1 MGQHTRKIINPDQS
15 EIPFL
20 NSLPEKQGTKPE
32 QLPKKQTEKSA
43 AVHTLCVK
51 FVWLTELKFYITKG
65 S

>member
-20 NSLPEKQGTKPE
+20 NSFPEKQGTKPE

-51 FVWLTELKFYITKG
+51 FV
-65 S
+65 